1 MLYLLTFY
9 MNYDDWY
16 TQAKVKINTVPWG
29 TKCAP
34 NDYAWFK
41 EINFKK

>member
-1 MLYLLTFY
+1 MWSLLKFY
-9 MNYDDWY
+9 MNYDDRY

-29 TKCAP
+29 TKCVP